1 MAEDIIELKVRAL
14 PNSTYDVSIS
24 SQVRISA
31 FLFRLCHQSTI
42 AALKRILEDRTN
54 TPPERQRL
62 IYRGRVLENN
72 STLAENSLESG
83 HTIHLVERNPEG
95 VEPPPMPPPE
105 ASGPQGT
112 TRIQVNVGTGTP
124 EGLNLGRLVQG
135 VLNAVGVRANVP
147 NVSSAPPDATNASP
161 QGQPTAATGT
171 SLVENV
177 PHLLW
182 TLENYVARMET
193 GGLPTRTFPL
203 FSLAPQ
209 DSSTPITPDQLV
221 PLTTAVCQILSGMTL
236 DEELRSQL
244 ENARQSL
251 NLTTG
256 DAAVESTASASGA
269 SVPFRTENN
278 TVRIQRAPNVSPA
291 LRSGPPDHY
300 PHLPLLLN
308 AFANVVERTERL
320 IREKASRSFN
330 NALRPFQPVTEID
343 ESNRELLIGGLL
355 QIGSISHWYA
365 ALMAELGRLAAA
377 LIPAL
382 NGNMFP
388 LALNTASVIS
398 HETSLPNFQPLL
410 PRGLA
415 DTRNAD
421 PTRTVPLTG
430 ANLTPIGEVSV
441 SVERTGTQ
449 EEANAT
455 GSVLSQLAAVLVDG
469 NAPTESSS
477 SATAA
482 GSENRRTPAGMGTGL
497 RPRPRNQDSTRRPGS
512 DPASN
517 PTTQDSTGAPPASTG
532 SRPEGLESIMQ
543 SVGAMLSGGGSG
555 EGNLGNLVT
564 NFASNPSI
572 RRIVDNPAMQQFVG
586 EVMDSNSAGPN
597 LSRLMTEMGPVLSS
611 ILGTGSTGQTQDSNP
626 VPLQDLS
633 PDRAAAWTRIM
644 EQDLQSLHS
653 NPGPLSAAYLAGRVT
668 RNSNSQILRSEWTSL
683 GDDSTD
689 EEA

>member
-1 MAEDIIELKVRAL
+1 M
-14 PNSTYDVSIS
+14 
-24 SQVRISA
+24 
-31 FLFRLCHQSTI
+31 
-42 AALKRILEDRTN
+42 
-54 TPPERQRL
+54 
-62 IYRGRVLENN
+62 LENN

-83 HTIHLVERNPEG
+83 HTIHLVERNPDAA
-95 VEPPPMPPPE
+95 EPPPVPPPE

-182 TLENYVARMET
+182 TFGNYLSRMET

-291 LRSGPPDHY
+291 MRSGPPDHY

-398 HETSLPNFQPLL
+398 HESSLPNFQPLL

-415 DTRNAD
+415 DARNAD
-421 PTRTVPLTG
+421 PARTVPLTG

-441 SVERTGTQ
+441 SVERSGTQ

-477 SATAA
+477 SAPAA

-497 RPRPRNQDSTRRPGS
+497 RPRPRSQDSTRRPGS
-512 DPASN
+512 DPSSNPTTQDPTRAPPGSN

-543 SVGAMLSGGGSG
+543 SVGAMLTGGGSG
-555 EGNLGNLVT
+555 EGNLGNLVS
-564 NFASNPSI
+564 NFASNPNI

-597 LSRLMTEMGPVLSS
+597 LSRLMNEMGPVLSS
-611 ILGTGSTGQTQDSNP
+611 MFGTGATTGQTQDSNP
-626 VPLQDLS
+626 ASLQDLT
-633 PDRAAAWTRIM
+633 PDRAAAWSRIM
-644 EQDLQSLHS
+644 EQDLQSFDS
-653 NPGPLSAAYLAGRVT
+653 DPGPLSAAYLAGRVT
-668 RNSNSQILRSEWTSL
+668 RNSNSQILRSEWTSV